1 MPVVASANSK
11 AIDLTRRR
19 ARTKRKGGGRSKSG
33 RAGLSLKL
41 PWLRAI
47 ISAGVVAALG
57 GGGFIGWQA
66 WREGLPQKLEAA
78 VADAGEG
85 LRSLLPFRLDEV
97 TVDGR
102 KYVSREA
109 ILRALDVARGDVLL
123 AMDLG
128 ALRSR
133 LEQIDWVEYA
143 AVERRL
149 PNTLH
154 VTLRERVAVA
164 IWQRGPG
171 DFILIDRNGRT
182 VRASAA
188 PPGYESLLLVGGEGA
203 PQQIGELFLLLAV
216 EPGIA
221 KRLTAASWVG
231 QRRWN
236 LYLQGGIEVRL
247 PEEDALAALQ
257 RLATL
262 DRTDGLLSRELTV
275 IDMRLPDK
283 LILRR
288 VVTEPPEP
296 DPKAATPAPG
306 AKPPANPSPGRP
318 TTVAG
323 RPT

>member
-19 ARTKRKGGGRSKSG
+19 TRTKRKTTGRSKG
-33 RAGLSLKL
+33 RARFSIKL
-41 PWLRAI
+41 PWIRALV
-47 ISAGVVAALG
+47 SGAVVAALG

-66 WREGLPQKLEAA
+66 WREGLPQRLEAA
-78 VADAGEG
+78 AVEAGEG
-85 LRSLLPFRLDEV
+85 LRGLLPFRLDEV

-149 PNTLH
+149 PNILH

-257 RLATL
+257 RLAAL
-262 DRTDGLLSRELTV
+262 DRSDGLLSRELTV

-288 VVTEPPEP
+288 VMTEPPEA
-296 DPKAATPAPG
+296 DPKTAPAPG
-306 AKPPANPSPGRP
+306 AKPPANPSPGRA

>member
-19 ARTKRKGGGRSKSG
+19 TRTKRKATGRSKG
-33 RAGLSLKL
+33 RAGLTIKL
-41 PWLRAI
+41 PWMRALV
-47 ISAGVVAALG
+47 SGAVVAALG

-66 WREGLPQKLEAA
+66 WREGLPQRLEAVA
-78 VADAGEG
+78 VEAGEG

-128 ALRSR
+128 ALRGR

-236 LYLQGGIEVRL
+236 LYLREGIEVRL

-257 RLATL
+257 RLAAL
-262 DRTDGLLSRELTV
+262 DRSEGLLSRELTV

-288 VVTEPPEP
+288 VMTEPPDA
-296 DPKAATPAPG
+296 DPKAAPAPG
-306 AKPPANPSPGRP
+306 VKPPANPSPGRA